1 MKSLG
6 RGGTERRI
14 LSESPAP
21 AARGR
26 YNGGR
31 ITEPRMRFLSWKT
44 ACAAALSAPLLALA
58 QQPSDYA
65 REKRWADEVVPS
77 IVVGEPVWL
86 EAPRTEKFLGI
97 YTEAK
102 NAKGAI
108 VLAHGL
114 GVHPDYGLIG
124 DLRRLLSDAG
134 YTTLSIQ
141 MPILAADA
149 PAARYPVLFWEADAR
164 FAGAVSY
171 LWRKGQRKV
180 VLLSHSMG
188 SRMANHYI
196 SSHPQVP
203 LAGWISLSISS
214 GEFAP
219 LKRVNS
225 SAEQDSCRRGVGASR
240 WMDNPGG
247 GTHDEI
253 QVYGRDGGACGGCA
267 RRVRPGCAD
276 RIARLAPVPRRTG
289 RRARR
294 DGADHRARRQ
304 SGGGG
309 PGSAGLSGRVAL
321 QAERAVERARQRPA
335 RPLVLPARLREREG
349 ARLLRA

>member
-1 MKSLG
+1 M
-6 RGGTERRI
+6 
-14 LSESPAP
+14 
-21 AARGR
+21 AAE
-26 YNGGR
+26 
-31 ITEPRMRFLSWKT
+31 ITEHPMRFLSWKT
-44 ACAAALSAPLLALA
+44 VCAAALSAPFLALA

-77 IVVGEPVWL
+77 IVVGEAVWL

-114 GVHPDYGLIG
+114 GVHPDHGLIG
-124 DLRRLLSDAG
+124 ELRARLADAG

-171 LWRKGQRKV
+171 LWRKGQRRV

-196 SSHPQVP
+196 SSQ
-203 LAGWISLSISS
+203 ISLSISN

-219 LKRVNS
+219 LKRVKFPVYDVY
-225 SAEQDSCRRGVGASR
+225 AEKDYDVVLQGAQKR
-240 WMDNPGG
+240 
-247 GTHDEI
+247 
-253 QVYGRDGGACGGCA
+253 AA
-267 RRVRPGCAD
+267 LLKRVRGSSQTMMFA
-276 RIARLAPVPRRTG
+276 T
-289 RRARR
+289 
-294 DGADHRARRQ
+294 DHFFAKREKE
-304 SGGGG
+304 
-309 PGSAGLSGRVAL
+309 LVAL
-321 QAERAVERARQRPA
+321 V
-335 RPLVLPARLREREG
+335 
-349 ARLLRA
+349 RLLLEGEKR